1 MKRKVSVLFVVLIFF
16 MTLCLGVVACQK
28 GEVQDVVIMVEN
40 ATQGQT
46 LLSYMQEL
54 QEENKISFV
63 LQNGMVTKIN
73 GTSNAVSSY
82 WMLYTT
88 DVENANTAW
97 GTYEYNGQ
105 TLGSAISGAETLI
118 VKNGETYVWTYQ
130 TF

>member
-54 QEENKISFV
+54 QEENKLSFV

>member
-1 MKRKVSVLFVVLIFF
+1 MKRKVSVLFVVLIFLV
-16 MTLCLGVVACQK
+16 TLCLGFVACQK

-63 LQNGMVTKIN
+63 LQNGMVTKMN

-105 TLGSAISGAETLI
+105 TLGSAISGVETLI
-118 VKNGETYVWTYQ
+118 VKNGEPYVWTYQ